1 LVLLREFKDALN
13 WVSPFLNANEVIM
26 ILNMSHEDMK
36 KLRKDRLKKVVLK
49 RTSRTAMLS
58 DKTLKKVFKKFDQ
71 DHDPDSRSKDIA
83 IDEHVKMNDNYMR
96 TGWYVPKKK

>member
-1 LVLLREFKDALN
+1 MCLFGLHYFSNVTGA
-13 WVSPFLNANEVIM
+13 IM
-26 ILNMSHEDMK
+26 ILNISHEDMRKLK
-36 KLRKDRLKKVVLK
+36 KARLRKVSQN

-58 DKTLKKVFKKFDQ
+58 DKTLKKVFKKFDK
-71 DHDPDSRSKDIA
+71 DHDPKAQSNDTVN

>member
-1 LVLLREFKDALN
+1 VH
-13 WVSPFLNANEVIM
+13 WVGLHRFSNVTEVIM
-26 ILNMSHEDMK
+26 ILNISHEDMK
-36 KLRKDRLKKVVLK
+36 KLRKGRLKKVSQN
-49 RTSRTAMLS
+49 RTSRNAKLS

-71 DHDPDSRSKDIA
+71 DHDPKTKYQDVA